1 MKIGSIIIVCNNFGK
16 ILTFWQEA
24 FHYIPKSPP
33 QGGWVILLDPKGKGP
48 NLSLDT
54 ARADEPLEG
63 TRTPRLH
70 IDPYTSSL
78 KGEVTRLLGLG
89 ATRHPQTYDPED
101 DFIVLVDPVRNLFS
115 VVQT

>member
-1 MKIGSIIIVCNNFGK
+1 MKIGSIVIVCNNFDK

-24 FHYIPKSPP
+24 LHYIRARVSLP
-33 QGGWVILLDPKGKGP
+33 DPKGKGP

-101 DFIVLVDPVRNLFS
+101 DFIVLVDPDGNLFS